1 MKESK
6 IKLPELK
13 VQSFV
18 TSLDD
23 EQLQQI
29 NGAGVNHGT
38 TLPGCPDTTFAEW
51 CSGIGCSQT
60 CTACSTTDHL
70 PYTEPCG
77 CTTEP

>member
-6 IKLPELK
+6 TKLPELK

-23 EQLQQI
+23 EQLQKI
-29 NGAGVNHGT
+29 NGAGAVTDDTVAPFCESGW
-38 TLPGCPDTTFAEW
+38 PWCPDTDIE
-51 CSGIGCSQT
+51 CSET

-70 PYTEPCG
+70 PYTRPCG
-77 CTTEP
+77 C